1 MSLCLLCAAVY
12 SARCSVLAAAVGCCV
27 QLSSIYSL
35 CVSAVVFS
43 QTESSILYCVQLS
56 SNLCSAQL
64 VILCC
69 FCWVQTS
76 IISHLISFSGRLDA
90 PPSLRSED
98 ASTMRG
104 QRNALLWASAIAVGV
119 TAVALIAYSLSQN
132 RKSIES
138 SKPSKAA
145 KFVTE
150 ETDALDQGMHGMV
163 WNKTV
168 FE

>member
-1 MSLCLLCAAVY
+1 M
-12 SARCSVLAAAVGCCV
+12 
-27 QLSSIYSL
+27 
-35 CVSAVVFS
+35 
-43 QTESSILYCVQLS
+43 
-56 SNLCSAQL
+56 
-64 VILCC
+64 
-69 FCWVQTS
+69 
-76 IISHLISFSGRLDA
+76 
-90 PPSLRSED
+90 
-98 ASTMRG
+98 
-104 QRNALLWASAIAVGV
+104 GV
-119 TAVALIAYSLSQN
+119 TAVALVAYSLSQN